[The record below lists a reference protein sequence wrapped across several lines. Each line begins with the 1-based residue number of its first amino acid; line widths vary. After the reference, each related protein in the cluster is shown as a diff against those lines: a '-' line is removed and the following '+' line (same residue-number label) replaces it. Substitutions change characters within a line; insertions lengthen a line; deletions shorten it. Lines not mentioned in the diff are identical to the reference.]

1 MCDSAAVQ
9 DVDDRTLWARAGAVC
24 AALVAHD
31 MEALRALTA
40 KELWGRA
47 AAEELA
53 PLAEHAVAARPLG
66 LLGRHTML
74 HAATPGAAYPAYVV
88 EQQWTPAATGP
99 PLVEDERLFTL
110 IDRAALEAAGDTG
123 RLARLATKLAALDAA
138 RGYVDALNAHDPSA
152 VMALWTPDLAAG
164 RVGATP
170 RIDGLRSAELIGSVG
185 PRTLVLCR
193 FDDHDETQEL
203 LWRPLDGRV
212 LVQGQR
218 SFRPPPA

>member
-1 MCDSAAVQ
+1 MCDPAAVQ
-9 DVDDRTLWARAGAVC
+9 DADDRTLWAGVGAVC

-31 MEALRALTA
+31 LDALRALTTG
-40 KELWGRA
+40 ELWQRA

-53 PLAEHAVAARPLG
+53 PLADHAAAARPLG
-66 LLGRHTML
+66 LLRRNTML
-74 HAATPGAAYPAYVV
+74 HAITPGGPYPTYVV
-88 EQQWTPAATGP
+88 EQQWMPSGRL
-99 PLVEDERLFTL
+99 LVEDERLFTL

-123 RLARLATKLAALDAA
+123 RLARLATKLAAQDAA
-138 RGYVDALNAHDPSA
+138 QGYVDALNARDPAA
-152 VMALWTPDLAAG
+152 VMALWTPDFTAAH
-164 RVGATP
+164 AAP

-185 PRTLVLCR
+185 SRTLVLCR

-212 LVQGQR
+212 LVQGRR

>member
-1 MCDSAAVQ
+1 MCDPAAVQ
-9 DVDDRTLWARAGAVC
+9 DVDARMLWTGAGAVC

-31 MEALRALTA
+31 IDALCALMA
-40 KELWGRA
+40 EELWERA

-66 LLGRHTML
+66 VLGRHTIL
-74 HAATPGAAYPAYVV
+74 HATTPGAAYPAYVV
-88 EQQWTPAATGP
+88 EQQWTPAAGH

-110 IDRAALEAAGDTG
+110 IDRAALETAGDAG
-123 RLARLATKLAALDAA
+123 RLARLATKLAAQDAA
-138 RGYVDALNAHDPSA
+138 LGYVDALNAHDAAA
-152 VMALWTPDLAAG
+152 VMALWAPDFAAG
-164 RVGATP
+164 RVGVMP
-170 RIDGLRSAELIGSVG
+170 RVDGLRSAELIGSVG

-203 LWRPLDGRV
+203 LWRPLDGRI

-218 SFRPPPA
+218 SFRPPRA

>member
-1 MCDSAAVQ
+1 MCDPAAVQ
-9 DVDDRTLWARAGAVC
+9 GVDDRTLWAGAEAVC
-24 AALVAHD
+24 DALVAHD
-31 MEALRALTA
+31 IDALRALTTE
-40 KELWGRA
+40 ELWGRA

-66 LLGRHTML
+66 LLGRHTLL
-74 HAATPGAAYPAYVV
+74 HTTTPGAAYPAYVV
-88 EQQWTPAATGP
+88 EQQWTRAGH

-110 IDRAALEAAGDTG
+110 IDRRALEAAGDTG
-123 RLARLATKLAALDAA
+123 RLARLATKLAAQDAA
-138 RGYVDALNAHDPSA
+138 LGYVDALNARDAAA
-152 VMALWTPDLAAG
+152 VMALWAPDFAAG
-164 RVGATP
+164 RAGAVP

-203 LWRPLDGRV
+203 LWRPLDGRI

>member
-1 MCDSAAVQ
+1 MCDPAAVH
-9 DVDDRTLWARAGAVC
+9 DADDRTLWDGVEAVC
-24 AALVAHD
+24 AALIAHD
-31 MEALRALTA
+31 LDALRAATND
-40 KELWGRA
+40 ELWQRA

-66 LLGRHTML
+66 LLRRNTML
-74 HAATPGAAYPAYVV
+74 HATTPGAPYPAYVV
-88 EQQWTPAATGP
+88 EQQWMLAAAPA
-99 PLVEDERLFTL
+99 LVEDERLFTL

-123 RLARLATKLAALDAA
+123 RLARLATKLAAQDAA
-138 RGYVDALNAHDPSA
+138 LGYVDALNARDPAA
-152 VMALWTPDLAAG
+152 VTALWAPDFAAG
-164 RVGATP
+164 HTPP

-193 FDDHDETQEL
+193 FDDHEETQEL

-212 LVQGQR
+212 LVQGRR

>member
-1 MCDSAAVQ
+1 MCDPAAVQ
-9 DVDDRTLWARAGAVC
+9 DVDERAMWAAAEAVC

-31 MEALRALTA
+31 PDALRALTA
-40 KELWGRA
+40 EELWVRA
-47 AAEELA
+47 AADELA

-74 HAATPGAAYPAYVV
+74 HATTPDAAYPAYVV
-88 EQQWTPAATGP
+88 EQQWTPGP
-99 PLVEDERLFTL
+99 GRLLVEDERLFTL
-110 IDRAALEAAGDTG
+110 IDRAVLEAAGDTG
-123 RLARLATKLAALDAA
+123 RLARLATKLAAQDAA
-138 RGYVDALNAHDPSA
+138 LAYVDALNARDSA
-152 VMALWTPDLAAG
+152 AVKALWTPDFAAG
-164 RVGATP
+164 RAGATP
-170 RIDGLRSAELIGSVG
+170 RLDGLRSAELIGSVG

>member
-1 MCDSAAVQ
+1 MCDPAAVQ
-9 DVDDRTLWARAGAVC
+9 GVEDRTLWAAAEAVC
-24 AALVAHD
+24 DALVAHD
-31 MEALRALTA
+31 MDTLRALTA
-40 KELWGRA
+40 EELWLRA

-74 HAATPGAAYPAYVV
+74 HATTPGAAYPVYVV
-88 EQQWTPAATGP
+88 EQQWTPAER
-99 PLVEDERLFTL
+99 PLVGDERLFTL

-123 RLARLATKLAALDAA
+123 RLARLATKLAAQDAA
-138 RGYVDALNAHDPSA
+138 LGYVEALNAHDPAA
-152 VMALWTPDLAAG
+152 VMALWTPDFAA
-164 RVGATP
+164 RRAGARP
-170 RIDGLRSAELIGSVG
+170 RIEGLRSAELIGSVG

-203 LWRPLDGRV
+203 LWRPLDGRI

>member
-1 MCDSAAVQ
+1 MCDPAAVQ
-9 DVDDRTLWARAGAVC
+9 GVEDRTLWAAAEAVC
-24 AALVAHD
+24 DALVAHD
-31 MEALRALTA
+31 MDALRALTA
-40 KELWGRA
+40 EELWLRA

-74 HAATPGAAYPAYVV
+74 RATTPGAAYPAYVV
-88 EQQWTPAATGP
+88 EQQWTPAER
-99 PLVEDERLFTL
+99 PLVGDERLFTL

-123 RLARLATKLAALDAA
+123 RLARLATKLAAQDAA
-138 RGYVDALNAHDPSA
+138 LGYVEALNAHDPAA
-152 VMALWTPDLAAG
+152 VMALWTPDFAVRRAG
-164 RVGATP
+164 ARP
-170 RIDGLRSAELIGSVG
+170 RIEGLRSAELIGSVG

-203 LWRPLDGRV
+203 LWRPLDGRI

>member
-1 MCDSAAVQ
+1 MCDPAAVQ
-9 DVDDRTLWARAGAVC
+9 GVDDRTLWAGAEAVC
-24 AALVAHD
+24 DALVAHD
-31 MEALRALTA
+31 IDALRALTTE
-40 KELWGRA
+40 ELWGRA

-66 LLGRHTML
+66 LLRRHTLL
-74 HAATPGAAYPAYVV
+74 HTTTPGAAYPAYVV
-88 EQQWTPAATGP
+88 EQQWTRAGH

-110 IDRAALEAAGDTG
+110 IDRRALEAAGDTG
-123 RLARLATKLAALDAA
+123 RLARLATKLAAQDAA
-138 RGYVDALNAHDPSA
+138 LGYVDALNARDAAA
-152 VMALWTPDLAAG
+152 VMALWAPDFAAG
-164 RVGATP
+164 RAGAAP

-203 LWRPLDGRV
+203 LWRPLDGRI

>member
-9 DVDDRTLWARAGAVC
+9 DVDDRTLWAGAEAVC

-88 EQQWTPAATGP
+88 EQQWTPDAGR
-99 PLVEDERLFTL
+99 PLVQDERLFTL

-123 RLARLATKLAALDAA
+123 RLARLATKLAAQDAA
-138 RGYVDALNAHDPSA
+138 LGYVDALNAHDAAA

-164 RVGATP
+164 RVGAPP
-170 RIDGLRSAELIGSVG
+170 RVDGLRSAELIGSVG

>member
-1 MCDSAAVQ
+1 MCDPAAVQ
-9 DVDDRTLWARAGAVC
+9 GVDDRTLWAGAEAVC
-24 AALVAHD
+24 EALVAHD
-31 MEALRALTA
+31 MDALRALTT

-74 HAATPGAAYPAYVV
+74 HATTPGAAYPAHVV
-88 EQQWTPAATGP
+88 EQQWTRAGH

-110 IDRAALEAAGDTG
+110 IDRAALEAAGDTD
-123 RLARLATKLAALDAA
+123 RLARLATKLAAQDAA
-138 RGYVDALNAHDPSA
+138 RGYVEALNAHDAAA
-152 VMALWTPDLAAG
+152 VMALWTPDFAARRIG
-164 RVGATP
+164 GTP
-170 RIDGLRSAELIGSVG
+170 PVDGLRSAELIGSVG
-185 PRTLVLCR
+185 PRTLVLYR

-203 LWRPLDGRV
+203 LWRPLDGRI

-218 SFRPPPA
+218 SFRPPPV

>member
-1 MCDSAAVQ
+1 MCDPAAVQ
-9 DVDDRTLWARAGAVC
+9 DVDDRALWAGAGAVC

-31 MEALRALTA
+31 MDALRALTA
-40 KELWGRA
+40 EELWERA

-110 IDRAALEAAGDTG
+110 IDRAALEAVGDTG
-123 RLARLATKLAALDAA
+123 RLARLATKLAAQDAA
-138 RGYVDALNAHDPSA
+138 LGYVDALNAHDAAA

>member
-1 MCDSAAVQ
+1 MCDPAAVQ
-9 DVDDRTLWARAGAVC
+9 GVEDRTLWAAAEAVC
-24 AALVAHD
+24 DALVAHD
-31 MEALRALTA
+31 MDTLRALTA
-40 KELWGRA
+40 EELWLRA

-74 HAATPGAAYPAYVV
+74 HATTPGAAYPAYVV
-88 EQQWTPAATGP
+88 EQQWTPAER
-99 PLVEDERLFTL
+99 PLVGDERLFTL

-123 RLARLATKLAALDAA
+123 RLARLATKLAAQDAA
-138 RGYVDALNAHDPSA
+138 LGYVEALNAHDPAA
-152 VMALWTPDLAAG
+152 VMALWTPDFAA
-164 RVGATP
+164 RRAGARP
-170 RIDGLRSAELIGSVG
+170 RIEGLRSAELIGSVG

-203 LWRPLDGRV
+203 LWRPLDGRI

>member
-1 MCDSAAVQ
+1 MCDPAAVQ
-9 DVDDRTLWARAGAVC
+9 GVDDRTLWAGAEAVRD
-24 AALVAHD
+24 ALLAHD
-31 MEALRALTA
+31 MDALRGLTTE
-40 KELWGRA
+40 ELWVRA

-53 PLAEHAVAARPLG
+53 PLAEHAVAARTLG

-74 HAATPGAAYPAYVV
+74 HAITPGAAYPAYVV
-88 EQQWTPAATGP
+88 EQQWTPAAGR

-123 RLARLATKLAALDAA
+123 RLARLATKLAAQDAA
-138 RGYVDALNAHDPSA
+138 RGYVDALNAHDAAA
-152 VMALWTPDLAAG
+152 VMALWAPDFAAG
-164 RVGATP
+164 RAGAAP

-203 LWRPLDGRV
+203 LWRPLDGRI

>member
-1 MCDSAAVQ
+1 MCDPAAVQ
-9 DVDDRTLWARAGAVC
+9 GVEDRTLWAAAEAVC
-24 AALVAHD
+24 DALVAHD
-31 MEALRALTA
+31 MDALRALTA
-40 KELWGRA
+40 EELWLRA

-74 HAATPGAAYPAYVV
+74 HATTPGAAYPAYVV
-88 EQQWTPAATGP
+88 EQQWTPAER
-99 PLVEDERLFTL
+99 PLVGDERLFTL

-123 RLARLATKLAALDAA
+123 RLARLATKLAAQDAA
-138 RGYVDALNAHDPSA
+138 LGYVEALNAHDPAA
-152 VMALWTPDLAAG
+152 VMALWTPDFAVRRAG
-164 RVGATP
+164 ARP
-170 RIDGLRSAELIGSVG
+170 RIEGLRSAELIGSVG

-203 LWRPLDGRV
+203 LWRPLDGRI

>member
-1 MCDSAAVQ
+1 MCDPAAVQ
-9 DVDDRTLWARAGAVC
+9 DADDRTLWDGAKAVC
-24 AALVAHD
+24 YALVAHD
-31 MEALRALTA
+31 MDALRALTA
-40 KELWGRA
+40 EELWARA

-53 PLAEHAVAARPLG
+53 PLAKHAVAARPLG

-74 HAATPGAAYPAYVV
+74 HASTPGAPYPVYVV
-88 EQQWTPAATGP
+88 EQQWTPAAGR

-110 IDRAALEAAGDTG
+110 VDRAALEASGDSD
-123 RLARLATKLAALDAA
+123 RLARLATKLAAQDAA
-138 RGYVDALNAHDPSA
+138 QGYVDALNDHDGAA
-152 VMALWTPDLAAG
+152 VMALWTPDFAAD
-164 RVGATP
+164 RAAATQP
-170 RIDGLRSAELIGSVG
+170 VAGLQSAELIGSVG

-218 SFRPPPA
+218 SFRPPAA

>member
-1 MCDSAAVQ
+1 MCDPAAVQ
-9 DVDDRTLWARAGAVC
+9 DVDARMLWTGAGAVC

-31 MEALRALTA
+31 IDALCALMA
-40 KELWGRA
+40 EELWERA

-74 HAATPGAAYPAYVV
+74 QATTPGAACPAYVL
-88 EQQWTPAATGP
+88 EQQWTPAVGR

-110 IDRAALEAAGDTG
+110 VDRAALEAAGDTD
-123 RLARLATKLAALDAA
+123 RLARLATKLAAQDAA
-138 RGYVDALNAHDPSA
+138 LGYVDALEAHDAAA
-152 VMALWTPDLAAG
+152 VMALWTPDFAAG
-164 RVGATP
+164 RFGATP
-170 RIDGLRSAELIGSVG
+170 PIDGLRSAELIGSVG

-203 LWRPLDGRV
+203 LWRPLDGRI

-218 SFRPPPA
+218 SFRPPRA

>member
-1 MCDSAAVQ
+1 MCDPAAVQ
-9 DVDDRTLWARAGAVC
+9 GVDDRTLWAGAEAVC
-24 AALVAHD
+24 DALVAHD
-31 MEALRALTA
+31 IDALRALTTE
-40 KELWGRA
+40 ELWGRA

-66 LLGRHTML
+66 LLGRHTLL
-74 HAATPGAAYPAYVV
+74 HTTTPGAAYPAYVV
-88 EQQWTPAATGP
+88 EQQWTRAGH

-110 IDRAALEAAGDTG
+110 IDRRALEAAGDTG
-123 RLARLATKLAALDAA
+123 RLARLATKLAAQDAA
-138 RGYVDALNAHDPSA
+138 LGYVDALNARDAAA
-152 VMALWTPDLAAG
+152 VMALWAPDFAAG
-164 RVGATP
+164 RAGAAP

-203 LWRPLDGRV
+203 LWRPLDGRI

>member
-1 MCDSAAVQ
+1 MCDPAAVQ
-9 DVDDRTLWARAGAVC
+9 DVDALTLWTGAGAVC

-31 MEALRALTA
+31 TDTLRSLTTE
-40 KELWGRA
+40 ELWERA

-74 HAATPGAAYPAYVV
+74 RVTTPGAAYPAYVV
-88 EQQWTPAATGP
+88 EQQWTPAAGR

-110 IDRAALEAAGDTG
+110 IDRASLEAAGDTD
-123 RLARLATKLAALDAA
+123 RLARLGTKLAAQDAA
-138 RGYVDALNAHDPSA
+138 LGYVDALNAHDVAA
-152 VMALWTPDLAAG
+152 VMALWTPDFEAG
-164 RVGATP
+164 RVAARP

-193 FDDHDETQEL
+193 FDDHDETWEL

>member
-1 MCDSAAVQ
+1 MQ
-9 DVDDRTLWARAGAVC
+9 DVDARMLWTGAGAVC

-31 MEALRALTA
+31 IDALCALMA
-40 KELWGRA
+40 EELWERA

-66 LLGRHTML
+66 VLGRHTIL
-74 HAATPGAAYPAYVV
+74 HATTPGAAYPAYVV
-88 EQQWTPAATGP
+88 EQQWTPAAGH

-110 IDRAALEAAGDTG
+110 IDRAALETAGDAG
-123 RLARLATKLAALDAA
+123 RLARLATKLAAQDAA
-138 RGYVDALNAHDPSA
+138 LGYVDALNAHDAAA
-152 VMALWTPDLAAG
+152 VMALWAPDFAAG
-164 RVGATP
+164 RVGVMP
-170 RIDGLRSAELIGSVG
+170 RVDGLRSAELIGSVG

-203 LWRPLDGRV
+203 LWRPLDGRI

-218 SFRPPPA
+218 SFRPPRA